1 MSGRLHV
8 ASSSAARL
16 AHVTAFIGTQQPATE
31 IVLVAASRGAAD
43 DVARHVARSRPA
55 TFGLHRF
62 SLTQLAAR
70 LAATRL
76 AGRGLVPATRLA
88 TEAVAARA
96 VFEARRDERLAYFV
110 PVAGMP
116 GFAPSLGRTLTDLR
130 MASADAASLSA
141 AGDGGRDLATLSE
154 AVDAQFE
161 AGGTADRATL
171 FAAATDALESETA
184 FCCGAAVALIDVA
197 VASEAERRFAAALV
211 AQAAEWIA
219 VAPTHDDR
227 TKAALEQC
235 GDVIVETDDACDDD
249 LGRLRQYLFTTE
261 APPLRAP
268 GGQVTLYSAPGEGR
282 EAMEIARYT
291 LDEARRGVRFD
302 EMAVLLRSPREYLG
316 LLEHAFAR
324 AAIPAWFGRGTRRPH
339 PAGRALLALLAC
351 ADENLSAHRFAEYL
365 SLAQVPGA
373 VATSPPERSVA
384 PPRRSAPSQPSL
396 FQDDP
401 IQPVD
406 DALATSADR
415 SVVSDEALAEPDL
428 IPSAQESPDAPI
440 VQGVVRAPY
449 RWEEWLVESAVIAG
463 RDRWTRLDGLAAEY
477 RLRLREARRDDPHS
491 PRVAGIERD
500 LTHLEHLRSFA
511 LPLVREFDEWP
522 DAALWG
528 EWLDTLHEL
537 VPRVIRQP
545 VVVQRVLAELRPMG
559 AIGPVTLREVR
570 EVLADRLRTVAIE
583 PPADRYGRVFV
594 GLAEQARG
602 RAFRVVFVPGLA
614 ERVFP
619 QKVRED
625 PLLSDDT
632 RKRVSPTLE
641 TSSDRSR
648 AERLLLRLAVGSA
661 TERLYLSYPRIEL
674 REARPRVPSFYGLD
688 VMRAVTGRV
697 PGHEELQAAAAKE
710 TKTTLAWPA
719 PAEASRAVDDFE
731 HDLAVLGPLLTTRD
745 PVAARGRARYLLD
758 LNPHL
763 RRSLTERWKR
773 WKPAWSDADG
783 LVAPSAHATAVLES
797 QRLAKRPYS
806 LTALQRY
813 SACPYQFLL
822 SAIYR
827 LEPLEEPTP
836 VQRLDPLTKG
846 ALFHAMQAAFFRTL
860 AAANALPVTRENL
873 TESLDALDLVIRRVS
888 EKERDQLAPAVD
900 RVWRDEVAS
909 IRKDLRRWVT
919 LQADTADGWRPERF
933 ELSFGLPLDADHDPH
948 SVADPI
954 TVEGRF
960 ILRGAID
967 LVERHATGGTLRV
980 TDHKTGKNRAQ
991 VTTTV
996 GGGRVLQPVLY
1007 SLVVEA
1013 MTGETVSAGRLYYC
1027 TQAGGFTSHS
1037 VQLDPI
1043 ARRTALQVLEVVDRG
1058 VERAFLAASPDT
1070 GACTYCDYRPVCGPA
1085 EEKRAAKKNPGSLAD
1100 LIALRGLP

>member
-1 MSGRLHV
+1 MSGCLYV
-8 ASSSAARL
+8 ASSSATRL
-16 AHVTAFIGTQQPATE
+16 AQVSAFIASRPAASE
-31 IVLVAASRGAAD
+31 VMLIAASRGAAD
-43 DVARHVARSRPA
+43 DVARQVARTRGA

-96 VFEARRDERLAYFV
+96 VFDARRDERLSYFL

-130 MASADAASLSA
+130 MASADVATLSTA
-141 AGDGGRDLATLSE
+141 REGGQDLATLAE
-154 AVDAQFE
+154 AARLQFD
-161 AGGTADRATL
+161 AGGTADRAAL
-171 FAAATDALESETA
+171 FAAAMEALGSETS
-184 FCCGAAVALIDVA
+184 FCRSSAVVLIDVPI
-197 VASEAERRFAAALV
+197 ASEVERRFVAALV
-211 AQAAEWIA
+211 KQASEWIA
-219 VAPTHDDR
+219 VSPAQDER
-227 TKAALEQC
+227 TVAALKGC
-235 GDVIVETDDACDDD
+235 GAVLTETADAADDD

-261 APPLRAP
+261 APERRTA
-268 GGQVTLYSAPGEGR
+268 GGEVTLYSAPGEGR
-282 EAMEIARYT
+282 EAMEIARYA
-291 LDEARRGVRFD
+291 LDQARRGVRFD
-302 EMAVLLRSPREYLG
+302 EMAVLLRSPREYMG

-324 AAIPAWFGRGTRRPH
+324 TGIPAWFGRGTRRPH

-365 SLAQVPGA
+365 SLAQVPSASASMDPGA
-373 VATSPPERSVA
+373 PATAGKR
-384 PPRRSAPSQPSL
+384 APSQPSL
-396 FQDDP
+396 FEDAP
-401 IQPVD
+401 IRPID
-406 DALATSADR
+406 DALATVPDR
-415 SVVSDEALAEPDL
+415 SAIADEAFADPDL
-428 IPSAQESPDAPI
+428 VPSAHEPPDAPV

-463 RDRWTRLDGLAAEY
+463 RDRWMRLDGLAAEY
-477 RLRLREARRDDPHS
+477 RLRLKEARREDPHS
-491 PRVAGIERD
+491 PKVAGIDRD
-500 LTHLEHLRSFA
+500 LKHLEHLRSFA
-511 LPLVREFDEWP
+511 LPLIREFDEWP
-522 DAALWG
+522 DTALWG
-528 EWLDTLHEL
+528 EWLDTLYEL

-545 VVVQRVLAELRPMG
+545 IVVQRVLAELRPMA

-570 EVLADRLRTVAIE
+570 DVLADRLRTVSVE

-602 RAFRVVFVPGLA
+602 RTFRVVFVPGLA

-625 PLLSDDT
+625 PLLSDESRRQVTPD
-632 RKRVSPTLE
+632 LE

-648 AERLLLRLAVGSA
+648 AERLFLRLAVGAA
-661 TERLYLSYPRIEL
+661 TERLFLSYPRIEL

-688 VMRAVTGRV
+688 VMRAITGRV
-697 PGHEELQAAAAKE
+697 PGHEELQADAAKE
-710 TKTTLAWPA
+710 TKSTLAWPA
-719 PAEASRAVDDFE
+719 PADANRALDDFE
-731 HDLAVLGPLLTTRD
+731 HDLAILGPLLTTRD
-745 PVAARGRARYLLD
+745 PAAARGRARYLLD

-773 WKPAWSDADG
+773 WKPAWSEADG
-783 LVAPSAHATAVLES
+783 LVTPTAHATTVLAS
-797 QRLAKRPYS
+797 QRLARRPYS

-846 ALFHAMQAAFFRTL
+846 ALFHAMQAAFFRSR
-860 AAANALPVTRENL
+860 AAVSGLPVTPENL
-873 TESLDALDLVIRRVS
+873 GEALDALDAVIARVA
-888 EKERDQLAPAVD
+888 EQEREALAPAVD
-900 RVWRDEVAS
+900 RVWRDEIAS
-909 IRKDLRRWVT
+909 LRKDLRRWVT
-919 LQADTADGWRPERF
+919 LQADGGDGWHPERF
-933 ELSFGLPLDADHDPH
+933 ELSFGLPIDEDHDPH
-948 SVADPI
+948 SVPHPV
-954 TVEGRF
+954 TVDGRF

-967 LVERHATGGTLRV
+967 LIERHASGGSLRV

-996 GGGRVLQPVLY
+996 GGGKVLQPVLY

-1013 MTGETVSAGRLYYC
+1013 LTGEPVSAGRLYYC

-1043 ARRTALQVLEVVDRG
+1043 ARRTALQVLEVIDRG
-1058 VERAFLAASPDT
+1058 VERAFLAAAPDA
-1070 GACTYCDYRPVCGPA
+1070 GACTYCDYRPICGPA
-1085 EEKRAAKKNPGSLAD
+1085 EEKRANKKHPGALAD